1 MCAIVASVGLS
12 LFQGLAMRSAAS
24 KAAADTAEIKKQGVK
39 SAEDSK
45 RNKQLALSEGKQEK
59 TVAAR
64 QDQFAKRIDTL
75 RATKALLA
83 SGQVGNTTNL
93 LVMDQ
98 ARQGANYN
106 EKIRQSIDSMDR
118 QYLFDVK
125 GTEAEYQGIRN
136 RYRSNTINAYNQI
149 PSLGSILLNA
159 AGSGLSA
166 GISTGAIK

>member
-1 MCAIVASVGLS
+1 MCTIAASVGLS

-24 KAAADTAEIKKQGVK
+24 QAAADTFEIEKQAVK
-39 SAEDSK
+39 SAEDAK
-45 RNKQLALSEGKQEK
+45 RNKQLALAEAKQEK

-64 QDQFAKRIDTL
+64 QDQFAKTIDTL
-75 RATKALLA
+75 VATKALLA
-83 SGQVGNTTNL
+83 KGQVGNTTNL

-106 EKIRQSIDSMDR
+106 EKVRQSIDSMNR

-159 AGSGLSA
+159 AT
-166 GISTGAIK
+166 TGFNTGVQTGVIR

>member
-1 MCAIVASVGLS
+1 MCAVVASVGLS

-24 KAAADTAEIKKQGVK
+24 QAAADTFEIEQQGVK
-39 SAEDSK
+39 AAEDAK
-45 RNKQLALSEGKQEK
+45 RDKQMALAESKQEK

-64 QDQFAKRIDTL
+64 QDQFAKSIDTL
-75 RATKALLA
+75 KATRSLLA
-83 SGQVGNTTNL
+83 SGQSGNTINL

-106 EKIRQSIDSMDR
+106 EKIRQSVESMNR

-136 RYRSNTINAYNQI
+136 RYRSNTIQAYNQI
-149 PSLGSILLNA
+149 PSLGSVLLNA
-159 AGSGLSA
+159 AASGLQTYASLP
-166 GISTGAIK
+166 STG